1 MSASDASVSRQG
13 SEHRGSPNRTT
24 NRPYDEALDVSAS
37 QSMSDAKTP
46 GSRRGGGG
54 GGGSGGAKGEGGVA
68 NQPFD
73 EAHSLGSDG
82 DLSSEDSVMTNDSA
96 EMSPQPKSSA
106 AADRPAAK
114 AALESVARDR
124 TAASITAAPLSTV
137 PTPSPAA
144 AAQLKSSASSGARG
158 SGAGAGTNAAA
169 SESESDESDDDD
181 DDESRAGAP
190 VAGAYNPADYKH
202 LPVNA
207 EIKDLFQYI
216 SRYKPHEV
224 ELDSTLKC
232 FIPDFIPAVGEMD
245 AFIKVP
251 PPDSSRDELGLK
263 VLDEPAAQQSDATVL
278 ELQLRAGSKKV
289 HGDLSIRSI
298 ENAAKNPQEVE
309 RWIRSIQDL
318 HKQKHSVEVQYK
330 RNMPDLDSLMQE
342 WPGEFEEAL
351 QQMQLPT
358 AQLDMSTEEYARVM
372 CAVLDVPVYDN
383 LSKST
388 FVRVIGVCHH
398 HVVLLTRVSLC
409 LRTHDTALVVE
420 SLHVIFSLYMAF
432 KDNPHFQ
439 ARQKEGG
446 EGEGYSGGEGGFGAG
461 EGKNADV
468 MEFGGG
474 SNNVMMFDGEGK
486 M

>member
-1 MSASDASVSRQG
+1 M
-13 SEHRGSPNRTT
+13 
-24 NRPYDEALDVSAS
+24 
-37 QSMSDAKTP
+37 
-46 GSRRGGGG
+46 
-54 GGGSGGAKGEGGVA
+54 A

-224 ELDSTLKC
+224 ELDSTPKC

-278 ELQLRAGSKKV
+278 ELQLRAGSKRRT
-289 HGDLSIRSI
+289 GTCRS
-298 ENAAKNPQEVE
+298 AASKTRP
-309 RWIRSIQDL
+309 RTPRRSSAGFGPSRICTSRSTALKCSTSAICRTWIRSCR
-318 HKQKHSVEVQYK
+318 SGRASSK
-330 RNMPDLDSLMQE
+330 RHCSRCNCRRRSWTCP
-342 WPGEFEEAL
+342 
-351 QQMQLPT
+351 
-358 AQLDMSTEEYARVM
+358 R
-372 CAVLDVPVYDN
+372 
-383 LSKST
+383 KST
-388 FVRVIGVCHH
+388 P
-398 HVVLLTRVSLC
+398 
-409 LRTHDTALVVE
+409 A
-420 SLHVIFSLYMAF
+420 
-432 KDNPHFQ
+432 
-439 ARQKEGG
+439 
-446 EGEGYSGGEGGFGAG
+446 
-461 EGKNADV
+461 
-468 MEFGGG
+468 
-474 SNNVMMFDGEGK
+474 
-486 M
+486 